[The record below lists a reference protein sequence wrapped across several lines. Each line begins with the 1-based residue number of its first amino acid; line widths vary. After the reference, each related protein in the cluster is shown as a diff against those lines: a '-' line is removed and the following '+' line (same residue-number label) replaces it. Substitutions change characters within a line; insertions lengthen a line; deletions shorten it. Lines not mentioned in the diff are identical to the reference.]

1 MPGYNDPQKVKNV
14 VDSLSST
21 DQEIRLQAVREV
33 KNAIIGSKSK
43 KACYS
48 SAGAVEKLVSILS
61 MQPCDSSLIV
71 HAVISRKRPRLL
83 KVHPS
88 SAQPPVAIGAFR
100 NIVHHA
106 NVHLAP
112 DAI

>member
-1 MPGYNDPQKVKNV
+1 MPGYNDPQKVKHV

-61 MQPCDSSLIV
+61 MQPYDSSLIV
-71 HAVISRKRPRLL
+71 HAVILRDIPHFTTAIEAGTATN
-83 KVHPS
+83 VEAAEHP
-88 SAQPPVAIGAFR
+88 ALR
-100 NIVHHA
+100 NISSHA
-106 NVHLAP
+106 AYS
-112 DAI
+112 A